1 MVKIANQLVTFLVTP
16 AWTILK
22 STIHPLF
29 SIGNFRTNQATIYLH
44 RNVPPRKSS
53 GKGVPRSWRPSHNQ
67 HFAGWLEPA
76 LCWTTWRKGGSKSS
90 PTAYRCSRALN
101 LLLTQHWCRRSQQ
114 AGPSPAQW
122 HLHRGSP
129 PPSTT
134 GQPTDLP
141 RVNPRRPVQIGCP
154 GIRAGGAF
162 QQRNCHLHSTTGK
175 STSTICSRAFPRGHG
190 PWTCEPLVCPSSP
203 CSPPC
208 LCFQPAYR
216 QPHSH
221 HQRGWGSATH
231 QRHHHPQPS
240 SPHTLPAGIHH
251 LLGFRLDLWPPI
263 VLHIWMF
270 GKKNRTDV
278 MQKKVRGT
286 KKNKFY
292 FEKYCNFGGF

>member
-90 PTAYRCSRALN
+90 PTAYRCSRALICCWHN
-101 LLLTQHWCRRSQQ
+101 TGVAAHSKRAPRRHNGTYTGAALHQARRANQRTFPELTRGGRCKLVVLGFERGGRFSNETATFIRRLARARARSAPVHSRAATVLGLVNRWSALLPHAAHHAFASSLLTDNLTATTNVDGEAPPISDIITHN
-114 AGPSPAQW
+114 PA
-122 HLHRGSP
+122 P
-129 PPSTT
+129 
-134 GQPTDLP
+134 
-141 RVNPRRPVQIGCP
+141 
-154 GIRAGGAF
+154 
-162 QQRNCHLHSTTGK
+162 
-175 STSTICSRAFPRGHG
+175 
-190 PWTCEPLVCPSSP
+190 
-203 CSPPC
+203 
-208 LCFQPAYR
+208 
-216 QPHSH
+216 
-221 HQRGWGSATH
+221 
-231 QRHHHPQPS
+231 
-240 SPHTLPAGIHH
+240 PHTLPAGIHH

>member
-154 GIRAGGAF
+154 GIRAGGRFSNETATF
-162 QQRNCHLHSTTGK
+162 IRRLARARARSAPVH
-175 STSTICSRAFPRGHG
+175 SRAATVLG
-190 PWTCEPLVCPSSP
+190 LVNRWSALLPHAAHHAFASS
-203 CSPPC
+203 
-208 LCFQPAYR
+208 LLTDNLT
-216 QPHSH
+216 
-221 HQRGWGSATH
+221 AT
-231 QRHHHPQPS
+231 
-240 SPHTLPAGIHH
+240 TNVDGEA
-251 LLGFRLDLWPPI
+251 PPI
-263 VLHIWMF
+263 SDIITHNPAPPTPSRLAF
-270 GKKNRTDV
+270 T
-278 MQKKVRGT
+278 T
-286 KKNKFY
+286 
-292 FEKYCNFGGF
+292 C